1 MNQIVTFEEV
11 CAEASALIRWRRRA
25 RTEPYTAIG
34 IKRVP
39 CVSCGAPSVHQ
50 WQVCADQRRYRALC
64 LDCDISLNRMVLI
77 WANDPDA
84 LAKVAAYEAAQR
96 ESQ

>member
-1 MNQIVTFEEV
+1 MNKLLTIEEACLGV
-11 CAEASALIRWRRRA
+11 SSSIRWRRRP

-39 CVSCGAPSVHQ
+39 CVRCGAPAVHQ

-84 LAKVAAYEAAQR
+84 LAKVTAYEAEQR
-96 ESQ
+96 EGQ